1 MSRIKLF
8 DSDLSGARGLINRH
22 LDALA
27 FPLESWVEDNVFKAQ
42 ISLIEHK
49 GKLIGYA
56 ATKNTFL
63 ETFHVLQE
71 HYRYAPAAFSRVT
84 EAKKIERV
92 RMMTHDYFLAALL
105 AEWDYDKV
113 KGACFFIDTAN
124 PENLKNEAFD
134 EGFRIALP
142 ADLEAIRSVSGAF
155 FDESGGGFN
164 TLEERVAAETIFVIE
179 DGPELLGCGILEE
192 GRLCPGFA
200 SIGMF
205 TNPDHRNRG
214 VAKKVLVN
222 LKKHVYRL
230 GLSPLA
236 GCWYYN
242 TLSRRSL
249 EAAGMVAVSI
259 GYEAILKGKEEVPL
273 QTALPP
279 HEPE

>member
-1 MSRIKLF
+1 MSRIELF
-8 DSDLSGARGLINRH
+8 DSDLSGARGLINHH

-42 ISLIEHK
+42 ISLIEHE

-56 ATKNTFL
+56 ATKKNIL
-63 ETFHVLQE
+63 ETFHVLKE
-71 HYRYAPAAFSRVT
+71 HYRHAPAAFSGVIET
-84 EAKKIERV
+84 KNIERV

-124 PENLKNEAFD
+124 PKSLKNETFD

-142 ADLEAIRSVSGAF
+142 GDLGAIRTVSGEF
-155 FDESGGGFN
+155 FEEPGGGFN

-179 DGPELLGCGILEE
+179 NGAVLTGCGILEK

-205 TNPDHRNRG
+205 TNPDYRNRG
-214 VAKKVLVN
+214 VAKKMLVN

-230 GLSPLA
+230 GLTPLA

-249 EAAGMVAVSI
+249 EAAGMVAAAI